1 MEPVAGQVGER
12 VGAHFLASL
21 AGAEERREP
30 WRHWLLRDC
39 LSDDVLDGVIAL
51 PFEAAALDGV
61 SGARALHNERRVY
74 FTGEVGARFPLCA
87 SVAAAFQSPAVVG
100 RLQAVCG
107 AALEGTFLRIEYAQD
122 TDGFWLEPHTDIGAK
137 RFSMLIYVSRD
148 AAHRGLGTDIYDG
161 GKAPVERMPFVPGHA
176 LMFVPGDDTFHGFE
190 RREIVGARKSLIVNY
205 VGAEWRARHELA
217 FPEAAVSAD

>member
-1 MEPVAGQVGER
+1 MASAGSNTGGA
-12 VGAHFLASL
+12 VGAHFLAAL
-21 AGAEERREP
+21 AGGEERTHP

-74 FTGEVGARFPLCA
+74 FTGEMGERFPVCA

-100 RLQAVCG
+100 RLQGVCG
-107 AALEGTFLRIEYAQD
+107 AELGGSFLRIEYAQD

-137 RFSMLIYVSRD
+137 RFSMLMYVSRD

-161 GKAPVERMPFVPGHA
+161 AKTPVERMPFVPGHA

-217 FPEAAVSAD
+217 FPEAAVSAG